1 MFVRQLIRGCPPLTM
16 SHVSF
21 IFWGPKYILDILM
34 LRSWKAR
41 KRFEIKKEEM
51 MFCTGLWFCFLTQV
65 MKETR
70 IHHLHLLNILSY
82 MTFAIT
88 LPVWLFIDVSSW
100 LRVDESAQ
108 SQTNQVCNSTIPSAL
123 IRIIILFIFL
133 FSFISVYIFTLFILI
148 TLFGRLFFLFA
159 I

>member
-1 MFVRQLIRGCPPLTM
+1 
-16 SHVSF
+16 
-21 IFWGPKYILDILM
+21 
-34 LRSWKAR
+34 
-41 KRFEIKKEEM
+41 M

-133 FSFISVYIFTLFILI
+133 LFQFIFSPFFILI